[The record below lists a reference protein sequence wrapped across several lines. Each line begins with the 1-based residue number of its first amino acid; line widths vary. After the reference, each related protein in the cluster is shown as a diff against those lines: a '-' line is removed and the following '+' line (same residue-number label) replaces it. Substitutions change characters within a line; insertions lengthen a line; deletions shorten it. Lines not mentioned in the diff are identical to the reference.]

1 MIPEIRNAQGERLD
15 HTFHAGAPDCKEIL
29 VIGHGVT
36 GNKDRPALVAL
47 SKAAAAIGLPSLRI
61 SFAGNGDSEGCFE
74 DSTISKEVEDL
85 GSVLDALDGW
95 KIGYVGHSMGG
106 AVGVLRAA
114 SDPRIKTLVSLAGMV
129 NTADFLER
137 KFGALTPGE
146 GFMWDKPECPLSQSY
161 ADDMRSID
169 TVLPQAADIGIPW
182 LLVHGSS
189 DEVVLPRD
197 SQAALAA
204 NNGRT
209 QLLELEGA
217 DHVFSN
223 ESTAAMTTGVINWL
237 QNR

>member
-1 MIPEIRNAQGERLD
+1 
-15 HTFHAGAPDCKEIL
+15 
-29 VIGHGVT
+29 
-36 GNKDRPALVAL
+36 
-47 SKAAAAIGLPSLRI
+47 
-61 SFAGNGDSEGCFE
+61 
-74 DSTISKEVEDL
+74 
-85 GSVLDALDGW
+85 
-95 KIGYVGHSMGG
+95 
-106 AVGVLRAA
+106 
-114 SDPRIKTLVSLAGMV
+114 MV
-129 NTADFLER
+129 NTADFLDR

-169 TVLPQAADIGIPW
+169 TVLPQAADIGVPW
-182 LLVHGSS
+182 LLVHGSA
-189 DEVVLPRD
+189 DDVVLPRD

-204 NNGRT
+204 NNGRS